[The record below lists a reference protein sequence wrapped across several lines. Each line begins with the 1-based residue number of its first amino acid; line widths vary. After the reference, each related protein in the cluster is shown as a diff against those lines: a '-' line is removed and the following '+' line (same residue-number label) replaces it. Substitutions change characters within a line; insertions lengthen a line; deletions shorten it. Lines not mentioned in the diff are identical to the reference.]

1 MKGFTFLSR
10 RDELDALITA
20 ITTNGATQTACVT
33 IPKTL
38 DGRLQ
43 VGMAGLWSG
52 WGCAHSTKMS
62 RKSVYKSPTAAPQG
76 SLMCR

>member
-43 VGMAGLWSG
+43 VGMAGLWE
-52 WGCAHSTKMS
+52 WGCAHSKKLS
-62 RKSVYKSPTAAPQG
+62 RTYVLEIAPGNSAGSV
-76 SLMCR
+76 

>member
-1 MKGFTFLSR
+1 MTISGNEEIHFLSCR
-10 RDELDALITA
+10 REELDALITA

-43 VGMAGLWSG
+43 VHTICFVRDKWNFN
-52 WGCAHSTKMS
+52 
-62 RKSVYKSPTAAPQG
+62 
-76 SLMCR
+76 

>member
-1 MKGFTFLSR
+1 MKKFTFLSR

-43 VGMAGLWSG
+43 VSARSL
-52 WGCAHSTKMS
+52 
-62 RKSVYKSPTAAPQG
+62 VYKG
-76 SLMCR
+76 WLIRDED

>member
-1 MKGFTFLSR
+1 MKRFTFLSR

-43 VGMAGLWSG
+43 VGGHGRIMGVGVGA
-52 WGCAHSTKMS
+52 
-62 RKSVYKSPTAAPQG
+62 
-76 SLMCR
+76 

>member
-1 MKGFTFLSR
+1 MKIRGNEKISFSR
-10 RDELDALITA
+10 FPRDELDALITA

-43 VGMAGLWSG
+43 VGGPVGVHLPS
-52 WGCAHSTKMS
+52 
-62 RKSVYKSPTAAPQG
+62 
-76 SLMCR
+76 